1 MLVRFAHDAPRS
13 PHQVAVGIECDA
25 QCARELE
32 ETMRVSTEQSGGQS
46 ISAASIVAAVLWLAV
61 FIGGAGVAYGQ
72 QDVVITTNGDKLVGE
87 IKRVEKDVLTIETPY
102 SDADFKIEWEDV
114 VSIASDRQFLVETFD
129 GQRLTGSLKSDPD
142 KKLVL
147 LVGSTSVLLS
157 EVSTVQPF
165 ERTFW
170 SRIDTALD
178 FGYSLTK
185 TNSAKQLSLGTNL
198 SYRDARYVDVVLAN
212 VFRSSQ
218 DNAPTTQRW
227 DLGNDFRRLLGSRW
241 YANTTLDLLNSEEQ
255 GLDLRTTV
263 GGGGG
268 RYLTRTSSQYL
279 ALGGGLAWTNENY
292 TDPALTTKDSAE
304 AYVGSEFMT
313 EKLKITDL
321 ITRFTWYPSLTIED
335 RYRLTYRFDL
345 DFNLPGDWYFRF
357 GLFDNYDSL
366 PPEGFSANDYGWST
380 SFGFKF

>member
-1 MLVRFAHDAPRS
+1 
-13 PHQVAVGIECDA
+13 
-25 QCARELE
+25 
-32 ETMRVSTEQSGGQS
+32 MRVSTEQKGGRS
-46 ISAASIVAAVLWLAV
+46 TSAAASIVAAVFWLAV
-61 FIGGAGVAYGQ
+61 FIGGAGVAYAQ
-72 QDVVITTNGDKLVGE
+72 QDVVITTSGDKLVGE

-129 GQRLTGSLKSDPD
+129 GQRLTGSLKPDPD
-142 KKLVL
+142 KKLVV

-227 DLGNDFRRLLGSRW
+227 D
-241 YANTTLDLLNSEEQ
+241 
-255 GLDLRTTV
+255 V
-263 GGGGG
+263 G
-268 RYLTRTSSQYL
+268 
-279 ALGGGLAWTNENY
+279 E
-292 TDPALTTKDSAE
+292 
-304 AYVGSEFMT
+304 
-313 EKLKITDL
+313 
-321 ITRFTWYPSLTIED
+321 
-335 RYRLTYRFDL
+335 
-345 DFNLPGDWYFRF
+345 
-357 GLFDNYDSL
+357 
-366 PPEGFSANDYGWST
+366 
-380 SFGFKF
+380 